1 MKTRTKRRLK
11 KSAGVAMLVALV
23 AGFLGAMIV
32 DAGLG
37 MALAMVGFIVAM
49 VGYIGLMSYLLV
61 AD

>member
-37 MALAMVGFIVAM
+37 MALAMVG
-49 VGYIGLMSYLLV
+49 YIGLMSYLLV